1 MEYLNLTK
9 EIRKQLNFANQELSK
24 EIKKDKNI
32 CNNYKNIGRL
42 YQVVVKYLEYNWHLP
57 LEFEFYKLAARFG
70 FYNVK
75 SIHINFTPSEHRL
88 FKKMMTY

>member
-32 CNNYKNIGRL
+32 CNNYKNIGSL

-57 LEFEFYKLAARFG
+57 PR
-70 FYNVK
+70 NQ
-75 SIHINFTPSEHRL
+75 S
-88 FKKMMTY
+88 